1 MLVTSDSHMHTQLK
15 APLHPSRSS
24 GVGGSVGRS
33 VLCVRVCVCTYTVYI
48 LCVCVCVCKDKNR
61 ERANVDGR
69 SLLLG
74 N

>member
-33 VLCVRVCVCTYTVYI
+33 YAYVCVCTYTVYI
-48 LCVCVCVCKDKNR
+48 LYVCVCVCKDKNR